1 MTDKILSGVV
11 KAEGRDVQT
20 FQPLISKVMFFLY
33 MCPNLLY
40 MFVACDF
47 KVLMN
52 TLKIVCCCFFFLT
65 FALMGFKERE
75 RERVGV
81 G

>member
-52 TLKIVCCCFFFLT
+52 TLKIVCCCFFFNIRFNGLYR
-65 FALMGFKERE
+65 ERE
-75 RERVGV
+75 RERG
-81 G
+81 